1 MKLLSLLYWLV
12 VTFLSLITGIVNGQ
26 CPGSS
31 PVAPTV
37 QFRLTFDV
45 AAQRFTAWY
54 VPSDNQT
61 HRLVTGQFTIIAPNG
76 YTPPQNAAGRDSNFQ
91 ITSINGEWTD
101 EVVDSELFASAS
113 LTPPAS
119 LSGIAVHQVGMAPQ
133 GNDVDPDGSGPLAA
147 GSPVT
152 AGQPVPLFSFPGTGC
167 SGQLRILVNDEQVQ
181 ADLLNTAGININ
193 NEIAIQIPVAAGVPA
208 QERYCSNVA
217 SEDRVLFVLPDIQD
231 RSVTVDCPATTYS
244 NNYFNQVLSN
254 WNPASLP
261 VGTFEATSKVWG
273 SFTVMPVSMQA
284 NVSINSTT
292 GEYTVSFPTAGGV
305 TVPTSVTICNTLT
318 DGCNLASDNACVV
331 VSAPSCPMPVVLVA
345 FDAKAVGRTARLS
358 WETIGED
365 NNKYFQIER
374 SASVTGFE
382 AVGRVEGHGTTKQA
396 NLYEFIDKTL
406 LNGIS
411 YYRLKQV
418 DTDGRFTYSQI
429 RSVIIRENGELVLL
443 GNPVQEQLR
452 VKGFDG
458 ETAIQ
463 ISDMQG
469 RIIHQKNHNAPVLT
483 IATSAWS
490 NGSYTIRAID
500 KYGPRSIIFILQK

>member
-1 MKLLSLLYWLV
+1 MKSLRLLYWLV
-12 VTFLSLITGIVNGQ
+12 IAFSSLITGIVSAQ

-76 YTPPQNAAGRDSNFQ
+76 YTPPQNATGRDSNFQ
-91 ITSINGEWTD
+91 ITNINGEWAD
-101 EVVDSELFASAS
+101 EVVDGDFFTSLS

-119 LSGIAVHQVGMAPQ
+119 LSGVATHQVGMAPQ

-167 SGQLRILVNDEQVQ
+167 SGQLRILVNDEPVQ
-181 ADLLNTAGININ
+181 ADLLSAGGFNIN
-193 NEIAIQIPVAAGVPA
+193 NEIAIQIPIAAGVPA

-217 SEDRVLFVLPDIQD
+217 GEDQVRFVLPDIQD
-231 RSVTVDCPATTYS
+231 RSVTVDCPATTYA

-254 WNPASLP
+254 WDPASLP
-261 VGTFEATSKVWG
+261 VGTFEAASKAWG
-273 SFTVMPVSMQA
+273 TFTVMPVSMQA

-292 GEYTVSFPTAGGV
+292 GEYTINFPMAGGV
-305 TVPTSVTICNTLT
+305 TIPTSVTICNTLT
-318 DGCNLASDNACVV
+318 DSCNLASDNACVV
-331 VSAPSCPMPVVLVA
+331 VGAPSCPMPVVLAA
-345 FDAKAVGRTARLS
+345 FDVKAVGRTARLT
-358 WETIGED
+358 WETTTED

-382 AVGRVEGHGTTKQA
+382 TVGRVGGHGTTKQS
-396 NLYEFIDKTL
+396 NLYEFIDKTVL
-406 LNGIS
+406 TGIS
-411 YYRLKQV
+411 YYRLRQV
-418 DTDGRFTYSQI
+418 DTDGRFTYSRI
-429 RSVIIRENGELVLL
+429 RSVVIRENGELVLL

-452 VKGFDG
+452 VKGFEG

-463 ISDMQG
+463 IIDMQG
-469 RIIHQKNHNAPVLT
+469 RIIYQKNHNTPVLT

-490 NGSYTIRAID
+490 NGNYTIHAID
-500 KYGPRSIIFILQK
+500 KYGPRSIAFIVQK